1 MKDKLLMIMIF
12 ILQGAFFKMATQ
24 CKCLR
29 LHSFRKNYK
38 KICFLNQRSDF
49 VTFYNSKIISY
60 IFGIYYAFIWYIFGI
75 YYAFIWYIFGIYYA
89 FIWYIFFEL
98 LWSEKLFT
106 FSLSLSWETKNL
118 HYRFSFQIKQVI
130 FQNLIYFTS
139 GSFFYVDI
147 FKKCI

>member
-1 MKDKLLMIMIF
+1 MKDELLMIMIF

-29 LHSFRKNYK
+29 LHSFRKIYK

-49 VTFYNSKIISY
+49 VTFNNSKVHL
-60 IFGIYYAFIWYIFGI
+60 FGIYFLSSSGLRNC
-75 YYAFIWYIFGIYYA
+75 
-89 FIWYIFFEL
+89 L
-98 LWSEKLFT
+98 LFLSLSLSLSFSL
-106 FSLSLSWETKNL
+106 SLSLSWETKNL

-130 FQNLIYFTS
+130 FQNLIYFIS

-147 FKKCI
+147 SKKCIV